1 MDNYTNSQR
10 KTGDFTFMTLARKP
24 RIYLDY
30 NATAPVRQESRARFL
45 EQIVNYGNESSVHS
59 EGRAAR
65 AVIEAARE
73 DVAALVGAQASNVIF
88 NSGATEGNNTVLRAF
103 SGREGGILAS
113 AIEHPSVLE
122 AAPDIIRIPVTS
134 QGIVDLAALETLC
147 ARKTP
152 ALISVML
159 ANNETGAIQPLQDV
173 VAIAGRK
180 NIPVH
185 CDAVQAAG
193 RILLDI
199 TALGVDFLTLSS
211 HKIGGGTGAGALVLG
226 GCFPPP
232 VLLRGGGQE
241 HGARAGTAN
250 IPAITAFG
258 AAAKAAHAALAEEG
272 GEGLRIAALRDRL
285 ESGVSALTPEV
296 VFFARDSRRIPN
308 TSLFALPG
316 LSSRT
321 ALIHFDLEGIA
332 ISNGS
337 ACSSGVV
344 KVSHVLRAMGVAE
357 GLAECALRVSLGW
370 DSTEAHVSRFLE
382 SWETLVKRV
391 RKSG

>member
-10 KTGDFTFMTLARKP
+10 KTEDFTFMTLARKS

-30 NATAPVRQESRARFL
+30 NATAPLRPESRARFL
-45 EQIVNYGNESSVHS
+45 EQINNYGNESSVHS
-59 EGRAAR
+59 EGRSAR
-65 AVIEAARE
+65 AAIESARE
-73 DVAALVGAQASNVIF
+73 DVAALVGAQSSNVIF
-88 NSGATEGNNTVLRAF
+88 NSGATEGNNTVLCAF
-103 SGREGGILAS
+103 SAREGGILAS

-122 AAPDIIRIPVTS
+122 AAPEITRIPVTP
-134 QGIVDLAALETLC
+134 QGVVDLAALEALC
-147 ARKTP
+147 AQRIP

-159 ANNETGAIQPLQDV
+159 ANNETGAVQPLQDI
-173 VAIAGRK
+173 VALAGKK

-193 RILLDI
+193 RIPLDI

-250 IPAITAFG
+250 IPAIAAFG
-258 AAAKAAHAALAEEG
+258 AAAKAARATLAEEG
-272 GEGLRIAALRDRL
+272 GRIAALRDRL
-285 ESGVSALTPEV
+285 ESGVFALTPET

-316 LSSRT
+316 LSART

-332 ISNGS
+332 LSNGS

-344 KVSHVLRAMGVAE
+344 KVSHVLRAMGVSE